1 MLFNNL
7 FDKIFDTKRKNIKW
21 FVLRLRL
28 LFEKLR
34 KLFENLNKKNQLF
47 LIIHYLRLWNIKS
60 KKIKE
65 RDVTLEEELK
75 RIKDKIIQN
84 DTKTLKDRFLIKKI
98 NHEILLF
105 YHQKILNFKKIITK
119 INKNKKITDL
129 FEIKR
134 VSLLKNILNNLIN
147 VFIRYIIILQ
157 FKKIIKKIKCLQ
169 KILILKK
176 LLKLENQINSVNL

>member
-1 MLFNNL
+1 M
-7 FDKIFDTKRKNIKW
+7 
-21 FVLRLRL
+21 
-28 LFEKLR
+28 
-34 KLFENLNKKNQLF
+34 
-47 LIIHYLRLWNIKS
+47 
-60 KKIKE
+60 
-65 RDVTLEEELK
+65 
-75 RIKDKIIQN
+75 
-84 DTKTLKDRFLIKKI
+84 
-98 NHEILLF
+98 
-105 YHQKILNFKKIITK
+105 NFKKIITK

>member
-65 RDVTLEEELK
+65 RDVALEEELK

-84 DTKTLKDRFLIKKI
+84 DTKTLKDKFLIKKI
-98 NHEILLF
+98 NHDILLF
-105 YHQKILNFKKIITK
+105 YHQKLLNFKKIKIK
-119 INKNKKITDL
+119 INKNNKIIDL

-134 VSLLKNILNNLIN
+134 DSLLKYILNILKYK
-147 VFIRYIIILQ
+147 FIRYIIILQ
-157 FKKIIKKIKCLQ
+157 LKKIIKKL
-169 KILILKK
+169 KIYKRYYY
-176 LLKLENQINSVNL
+176 LENYLC